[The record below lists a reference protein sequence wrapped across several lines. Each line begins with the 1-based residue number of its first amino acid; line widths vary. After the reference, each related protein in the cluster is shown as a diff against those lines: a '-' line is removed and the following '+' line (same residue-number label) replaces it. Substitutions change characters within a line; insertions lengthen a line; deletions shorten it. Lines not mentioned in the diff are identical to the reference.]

1 MENRGQQYHRGRLG
15 EAMREEISAILEGE
29 LGDPR
34 IGLATVTEVQ
44 LAPDGK
50 TAHVL
55 VEVAGD
61 EQEAESTMLG
71 LLNARNYVRHELA
84 RRLRLRHA
92 PELHFRLDRSQQA
105 ETRIDELLRRVKK
118 RSQ

>member
-1 MENRGQQYHRGRLG
+1 
-15 EAMREEISAILEGE
+15 MREEISAILEGE

-34 IGLATVTEVQ
+34 IGLATVTEVHI
-44 LAPDGK
+44 APDGK
-50 TAHVL
+50 AAHVL

-61 EQEAESTMLG
+61 EDEAELTMLG
-71 LLNARNYVRHELA
+71 LLNARNYIRHELA

-92 PELHFRLDRSQQA
+92 PELHFRLDRSQQV

-118 RSQ
+118 RSK

>member
-34 IGLATVTEVQ
+34 IGLAVVTEVQ

-50 TAHVL
+50 AAHVL

-61 EQEAESTMLG
+61 EEEAERTMQG
-71 LLNARNYVRHELA
+71 LLNARSYIRHELA

-92 PELHFRLDRSQQA
+92 PELHFRLDRAQQA
-105 ETRIDELLRRVKK
+105 ETRIDELLRRVRK